1 MQEKSLEKSIAF
13 QKAAGKEPSSKI
25 TDYVFDFEREA
36 KAFFK
41 SYQECTGRECP
52 ITFIDASHLPDIKIY
67 EVNKPLKRAS
77 DVEDFINR
85 IAKYTHE
92 ISGGSTGFLNNRGY
106 IALIIPTDRIGI
118 STLGYKTSADITDA
132 FIFDHE
138 IGHSI
143 CPDAYKGNR
152 DNLKECIADAY
163 AAIRHYQRFGVGS
176 TALDSFAAMHAVG
189 LVFRPDDGIH
199 FTSPVVQHIIEDRK
213 NIDFTSLTLEETA
226 QIARRYAA
234 LYAPH
239 SSSVERLANKFQ
251 SFNEKLPDISNGD
264 FSALR
269 QLAKTIISNEN
280 PEEFKWG
287 SLALRAILDGKVGF
301 NQKRISPVGQ
311 EWMDVRKALDERDAE
326 LKETGILFGIQ
337 KPKPAAQ
344 NNKKAL
350 QCL

>member
-25 TDYVFDFEREA
+25 TDYVFDYEREA

-41 SYQECTGRECP
+41 SYQECTGSECP
-52 ITFIDASHLPDIKIY
+52 ITFIDASNLSNIKTFK
-67 EVNKPLKRAS
+67 ELGTVNESNIIKRL
-77 DVEDFINR
+77 
-85 IAKYTHE
+85 AKE
-92 ISGGSTGFLNNRGY
+92 SCDECGGS
-106 IALIIPTDRIGI
+106 ADRINDNLYITLNTTVLGKEGMGI
-118 STLGYKTSADITDA
+118 LEHSTSSHIIDSFA
-132 FIFDHE
+132 FDHE
-138 IGHSI
+138 VGHVL
-143 CPDAYKGNR
+143 CQDALTLDYA
-152 DNLKECIADAY
+152 NLKECIADSY
-163 AAIRHYQRFGVGS
+163 AILRHYQRFGVES
-176 TALDSFAAMHAVG
+176 KALDNLHAMRAVSLILKG
-189 LVFRPDDGIH
+189 DVVH
-199 FTSPVVQHIIEDRK
+199 FTSAVLEHIIDDK
-213 NIDFTSLTLEETA
+213 TNIDFTALSPNETA
-226 QIARRYAA
+226 QVARRYALFNA
-234 LYAPH
+234 QH
-239 SSSVERLANKFQ
+239 SQMVILNGKTFQ

-269 QLAKTIISNEN
+269 QLANELQITKN

-301 NQKRISPVGQ
+301 GQKRILPIGQ

-350 QCL
+350 QCV